1 MDFSKFKTQDWLVIG
16 GGAVVLIFTFLKWW
30 KIDTGFGTFG
40 TTGFDHF
47 FTGIV
52 PWILVVA
59 TAVLTFLSVAG
70 IFKLPATLPAPLIFL
85 GATALGALLILIN
98 LLTGPGVPSGVDR
111 GIGLY
116 LSFIGA
122 VVATVGAVMSF
133 QASGGNL
140 NDLKDV
146 NKLKGSF
153 RGPDAGGSDMAPPPP
168 PPPPSV

>member
-1 MDFSKFKTQDWLVIG
+1 MDLSKFKTSDWLMVG

-30 KIDTGFGTFG
+30 KFDAAGFGTVG

-52 PWILVVA
+52 PWILLVGV
-59 TAVLTFLSVAG
+59 AVLTFLGAAG

-85 GATALGALLILIN
+85 AASGLGALLILLN
-98 LLTGPGVPSGVDR
+98 LLTSPGTDGLDR

-116 LSFIGA
+116 LSLIGA
-122 VVATVGAVMSF
+122 IVATVGAVLNF
-133 QASGGNL
+133 QATGG
-140 NDLKDV
+140 DLKDLTDP
-146 NKLKGSF
+146 NKLKSAF
-153 RGPDAGGSDMAPPPP
+153 GGGDTTPPPP